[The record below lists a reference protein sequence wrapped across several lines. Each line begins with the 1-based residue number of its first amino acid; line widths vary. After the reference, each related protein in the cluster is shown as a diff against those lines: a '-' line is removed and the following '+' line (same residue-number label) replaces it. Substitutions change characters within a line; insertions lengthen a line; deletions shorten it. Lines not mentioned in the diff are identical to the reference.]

1 MGEIVVNRNGSVHL
15 YLVER
20 NSRTIKSAVLSQE
33 LLADDSVNVKVE
45 SKTALDLKINDY
57 IFIDGLTYRINQL
70 PYVTKNSEN
79 NFEYDLIFQGL
90 MFDLKRCKFFNAD
103 ANDFKTELEFPL
115 IGDLEFFLTVIRN
128 NMRRFSID
136 WEVGS
141 FPANTETKSLSFSS
155 DNCLSALQK
164 ICQEYKVEFWIKQ
177 ENGKF
182 KIHTGAFGNTLPIT
196 LEYGKGNGLY
206 SLSRKNVNE
215 NDIVSRLYVNGGSTN
230 IPNEY
235 RGFSKNLLMPNSAYL
250 EDTTLIGEIGLIEGS
265 ITFDEIYPKRTGV
278 ISALGNSVFKFSDSS
293 MDFDLN
299 EKEADGITTK
309 YLISGTSAKIYFNTG
324 NLAGYQFEIKKGGYN
339 NATKT
344 FEIIPYTNEQGLKF
358 PSETTDAFQ
367 FSVGDEYK
375 ILDIYM
381 PQSYITNAE
390 NELLAKATEQFNLLK
405 QPKVS
410 YDLKTVPEFLKSL
423 QNPIQIGDMVNVK
436 DTALG
441 VDKVLRVQKISKNLI
456 TDEVESIEIADA
468 YEINFASKLILD
480 VKEIKNVVNITKLGE
495 INYSKLG
502 LKTTEELKNLV
513 FDTDGYF
520 DAGNIK
526 PFSIETNMLSVG
538 SRSQQL
544 SFSSVFRINQDGNAN
559 KVDVTAGVL
568 FSQTL
573 DKTWNVSALVTTLP
587 DNDYRYVYAKA
598 SKNTSAASIHLSKNQ
613 IPFDSDV
620 NDFYFLVGV
629 LHSVVDGVRVL
640 SITIGTTTIS
650 GGLIRTGIISSLD
663 GLTSFNL
670 NTGEIKGKIT
680 FSSGSSGYENLTDK
694 PDLSSFEQT
703 RDYVNSTLQTDL
715 NDLKNRADG
724 VIESW
729 FYNHTPTLSNLP
741 ASNWVTTEE
750 RNAHIG
756 DTFTNMQ
763 EFVDN
768 VTTPDAGKAW
778 RFVKNETTGEF
789 SWSLIANSDSTKA
802 LIEAG
807 KAKDTADAKRRVFVS
822 QPYPPYNIGD
832 LWVQGNG
839 GDIMRCKFERL
850 SGSFVATDFEKA
862 SKYTDDTAV
871 NNLQIGGRNYVLDSE
886 RERVFSAMEI
896 GKLNG
901 FTGGETITLSFE
913 AKYVGVDILSIL
925 ILNEGIVYGGTQL
938 LRINVSSPNYTK
950 YSQTI
955 TLPASLDNLRLV
967 GWLGSNGTG
976 TGYAKKFKVEKGNK
990 ATDWT
995 PAPEDVDSAILT
1007 AQNSANTANNLLA
1020 DIANDNILTPSE
1032 KQSTKKEWDIIV
1044 SEKSV
1049 VESQA
1054 NTLGVPI
1061 TSYVN
1066 AYNSLNSY
1074 ITPLLADLTVNSTIV
1089 GVDFRAT
1096 FKNYYDAKIALL
1108 KAVTDKLKSNTDVLQ
1123 NQLDSESAKVINL
1136 ENKTDFLTGTTIEG
1150 NAVAT
1155 GTLLAGNSDGTN
1167 AGLTGIGGE
1176 DDIFFW
1182 GGSTFANRNNAKVW
1196 VKRNGHFRF
1205 IAPNGLSFD
1214 SQTGTITNRY
1224 LDTAGSPLSLF
1235 IGTNALGNPEMTFYD
1250 RNGNITFRM
1259 NPNGIDFPNEVPESW
1274 TAVSLKSAGNTIAR
1288 PLNSTTRAQMI
1299 DTIKDWVCYDG
1310 TMGIYAIKSHDLV
1323 AYDYFAGR
1331 TAYSEGYRQYEG
1343 LKTSNNSRNSNIA
1356 DGWYYNPSDQLM
1368 TDIQTNQPF
1377 VEIFYVSGGKKVY
1390 NEFLRLPKY
1399 GMIEGDYLYNSCN

>member
-1 MGEIVVNRNGSVHL
+1 MREFGKIITRKTDLTDAQVQQKYKFPAIIILHDNEDQILKITHYQKNG
-15 YLVER
+15 
-20 NSRTIKSAVLSQE
+20 IKSIYDFSQS
-33 LLADDSVNVKVE
+33 ASKQFVTDSIA
-45 SKTALDLKINDY
+45 TAIA
-57 IFIDGLTYRINQL
+57 G
-70 PYVTKNSEN
+70 
-79 NFEYDLIFQGL
+79 
-90 MFDLKRCKFFNAD
+90 
-103 ANDFKTELEFPL
+103 
-115 IGDLEFFLTVIRN
+115 
-128 NMRRFSID
+128 
-136 WEVGS
+136 
-141 FPANTETKSLSFSS
+141 
-155 DNCLSALQK
+155 
-164 ICQEYKVEFWIKQ
+164 
-177 ENGKF
+177 
-182 KIHTGAFGNTLPIT
+182 
-196 LEYGKGNGLY
+196 
-206 SLSRKNVNE
+206 
-215 NDIVSRLYVNGGSTN
+215 
-230 IPNEY
+230 
-235 RGFSKNLLMPNSAYL
+235 L
-250 EDTTLIGEIGLIEGS
+250 EDNSTDS
-265 ITFDEIYPKRTGV
+265 I
-278 ISALGNSVFKFSDSS
+278 
-293 MDFDLN
+293 
-299 EKEADGITTK
+299 
-309 YLISGTSAKIYFNTG
+309 
-324 NLAGYQFEIKKGGYN
+324 
-339 NATKT
+339 
-344 FEIIPYTNEQGLKF
+344 
-358 PSETTDAFQ
+358 
-367 FSVGDEYK
+367 
-375 ILDIYM
+375 
-381 PQSYITNAE
+381 
-390 NELLAKATEQFNLLK
+390 
-405 QPKVS
+405 
-410 YDLKTVPEFLKSL
+410 
-423 QNPIQIGDMVNVK
+423 
-436 DTALG
+436 
-441 VDKVLRVQKISKNLI
+441 
-456 TDEVESIEIADA
+456 
-468 YEINFASKLILD
+468 
-480 VKEIKNVVNITKLGE
+480 
-495 INYSKLG
+495 
-502 LKTTEELKNLV
+502 
-513 FDTDGYF
+513 
-520 DAGNIK
+520 
-526 PFSIETNMLSVG
+526 G
-538 SRSQQL
+538 SRGQQL
-544 SFSSVFRINQDGNAN
+544 SLSSVFRINQDGNAN

-573 DKTWNVSALVTTLP
+573 DKTWNVSALVSTIP
-587 DNDYRYVYAKA
+587 DNDYRYVYVKA
-598 SKNTSAASIHLSKNQ
+598 SKTTSTASIYLSKNQ
-613 IPFDSDV
+613 ISFDSDV
-620 NDFYFLVGV
+620 NDYYFLVGI

-640 SITIGTTTIS
+640 SITVGTTTIS
-650 GGLIRTGIISSLD
+650 GGLVRTGIISSLD

-680 FSSGSSGYENLTDK
+680 FSSGSSGYENLSDK
-694 PDLSSFEQT
+694 PDLSSFEAT

-715 NDLKNRADG
+715 ADLKNRADG

-729 FYNHTPTLSNLP
+729 FYSHTPTLLNLP
-741 ASNWVTTEE
+741 ASNWLTTEE

-768 VTTPDAGKAW
+768 VSTPDAGKAW
-778 RFVKNETTGEF
+778 RFVKNETTGDF

-913 AKYVGVDILSIL
+913 AKYVGVDILSIQ

-995 PAPEDVDSAILT
+995 PAPEDVEASIEKSKQDSINASKAYADAQNEVKRIEIEAYADGIVTAAEQRALNDATNKAEAAKTYATAQDALLKTQLESYADGVVDAEEQARINQAQSNLNAAKAYADAQDNLAKIAANAYADGVVSEEEARAIADATAKMEAAKNHAQTLVNNLQIGGRNLLIGTKDMSGNLNSPYNTSDKYLDFTIARGTNNSSYIDLFEANTSIIPTGDFYVVSFYAKASANVSINCYFYNPNTTIYSESSTGHSGTSSDGASSVNVTTEWKRYWVKWNQTTPTLIKRVLVGRLATIGVTLEICGIMFSSGNKHLDWTPAPEDIDSAIST
-1007 AQNSANTANNLLA
+1007 AQDSADTANNLLA

-1044 SEKSV
+1044 GEKSV

-1054 NTLGVPI
+1054 NTLGVST

-1074 ITPLLADLTVNSTIV
+1074 ITPLLADLTVNSAIV
-1089 GVDFRAT
+1089 GSDFRAN

-1108 KAVTDKLKSNTDVLQ
+1108 KAVTDKLKSNTDNLQ

-1136 ENKTDFLTGTTIEG
+1136 ENKTDFLTGTTVEG
-1150 NAVAT
+1150 NAIAT
-1155 GTLLAGNSDGTN
+1155 GTLLVGNSEGTN
-1167 AGLTGIGGE
+1167 AGLTGLGTE
-1176 DDIFFW
+1176 DEIFLW

-1196 VKRNGHFRF
+1196 LKRNGHFRF
-1205 IAPNGLSFD
+1205 ISPNGLSFD

-1224 LDTAGSPLSLF
+1224 LDTAGNPLSLF
-1235 IGTNALGNPEMTFYD
+1235 IGTNASGNPEMTFYD

-1299 DTIKDWVCYDG
+1299 DIIKAWVCYDD
-1310 TMGIYAIKSHDLV
+1310 TLGIYAIKSNDLV

-1343 LKTSNNSRNSNIA
+1343 LKTSNISRTSNIA
-1356 DGWYYNPSDQLM
+1356 DGWYYNSSGYLM
-1368 TDIQTNQPF
+1368 TDIETNQPL
-1377 VEIFYVSGGKKVY
+1377 VELFYISGGKKVY
-1390 NEFLRLPKY
+1390 SEVLKLPKY
-1399 GMIEGDYLYNSCN
+1399 GTKGGGYLYIPCN

>member
-1 MGEIVVNRNGSVHL
+1 MGEIVVNRNGIAHL

-57 IFIDGLTYRINQL
+57 IFIDGLTYRLNQL
-70 PYVTKNSEN
+70 PSVTKNSEN

-115 IGDLEFFLTVIRN
+115 IGDLEFFLTVVRN

-136 WEVGS
+136 WEVGN

-182 KIHTGAFGNTLPIT
+182 KIHTGAFGNTIPTT
-196 LEYGKGNGLY
+196 LEYGRGNGLY

-235 RGFSKNLLMPNSAYL
+235 RGFSKNLLMPTSAYL
-250 EDTTLIGEIGLIEGS
+250 EDTALISEIGLIEGS
-265 ITFDEIYPKRTGV
+265 ITFEEIYPKRTGV
-278 ISALGNSVFKFSDSS
+278 ISAIGNSVFKFSDSS

-339 NATKT
+339 HATKT
-344 FEIIPYTNEQGLKF
+344 FEIIPFTNEQGQKF
-358 PSETTDAFQ
+358 PDENSQAFQ

-405 QPKVS
+405 QPKVA
-410 YDLKTVPEFLKSL
+410 YDLEVDSSFISSL
-423 QNPIQIGDMVNVK
+423 ATPISIGDYVRVK
-436 DTALG
+436 DSDLG
-441 VDKVLRVQKISKNLI
+441 VDKVLRVQSISKNLI
-456 TDEVESIEIADA
+456 TNEVESIVIADA
-468 YEINFASKLILD
+468 YEVNYASKLILD
-480 VKEIKNVVNITKLGE
+480 IKEIKNVVNITKLGE

-520 DAGNIK
+520 DSGNIK

-544 SFSSVFRINQDGNAN
+544 SLSSVFRINQDGNAN
-559 KVDVTAGVL
+559 KIDVTSGVL

-587 DNDYRYVYAKA
+587 DNDYRYVYARA
-598 SKNTSAASIHLSKNQ
+598 SKTTSTATIYLSKNQ

-620 NDFYFLVGV
+620 NDYYFLVGI

-650 GGLIRTGIISSLD
+650 GGLVRTGIISSLD

-670 NTGEIKGKIT
+670 NTGEIIGKIK
-680 FSSGSSGYENLTDK
+680 FLLPDGSIK
-694 PDLSSFEQT
+694 
-703 RDYVNSTLQTDL
+703 
-715 NDLKNRADG
+715 
-724 VIESW
+724 
-729 FYNHTPTLSNLP
+729 
-741 ASNWVTTEE
+741 
-750 RNAHIG
+750 
-756 DTFTNMQ
+756 
-763 EFVDN
+763 
-768 VTTPDAGKAW
+768 
-778 RFVKNETTGEF
+778 
-789 SWSLIANSDSTKA
+789 
-802 LIEAG
+802 
-807 KAKDTADAKRRVFVS
+807 
-822 QPYPPYNIGD
+822 
-832 LWVQGNG
+832 
-839 GDIMRCKFERL
+839 
-850 SGSFVATDFEKA
+850 
-862 SKYTDDTAV
+862 
-871 NNLQIGGRNYVLDSE
+871 
-886 RERVFSAMEI
+886 
-896 GKLNG
+896 
-901 FTGGETITLSFE
+901 
-913 AKYVGVDILSIL
+913 
-925 ILNEGIVYGGTQL
+925 
-938 LRINVSSPNYTK
+938 
-950 YSQTI
+950 
-955 TLPASLDNLRLV
+955 
-967 GWLGSNGTG
+967 
-976 TGYAKKFKVEKGNK
+976 
-990 ATDWT
+990 
-995 PAPEDVDSAILT
+995 
-1007 AQNSANTANNLLA
+1007 
-1020 DIANDNILTPSE
+1020 
-1032 KQSTKKEWDIIV
+1032 DII
-1044 SEKSV
+1044 E
-1049 VESQA
+1049 
-1054 NTLGVPI
+1054 
-1061 TSYVN
+1061 
-1066 AYNSLNSY
+1066 
-1074 ITPLLADLTVNSTIV
+1074 
-1089 GVDFRAT
+1089 
-1096 FKNYYDAKIALL
+1096 
-1108 KAVTDKLKSNTDVLQ
+1108 
-1123 NQLDSESAKVINL
+1123 L
-1136 ENKTDFLTGTTIEG
+1136 EQKTNFLTGTTIEG

-1155 GTLLAGNSDGTN
+1155 GTLLVGNSEGTN
-1167 AGLTGIGGE
+1167 AGITGLGTE
-1176 DDIFFW
+1176 DEIFLW

-1196 VKRNGHFRF
+1196 LKRNGHFRF

-1224 LDTAGSPLSLF
+1224 LDTAGNPLSLF
-1235 IGTNALGNPEMTFYD
+1235 IGTNASGNPEMTFYD

-1274 TAVSLKSAGNTIAR
+1274 TAVRLKSAGNTIAR
-1288 PLNSTTRAQMI
+1288 PLDSTTRAQMI
-1299 DTIKDWVCYDG
+1299 NAIKVWVCYDDATG
-1310 TMGIYAIKSHDLV
+1310 NYAIKSSDLV
-1323 AYDYFAGR
+1323 AYDYYAGR

-1343 LKTSNNSRNSNIA
+1343 LKTSNNSRTSNIA
-1356 DGWYYNPSDQLM
+1356 DGWYYNSSDQLM
-1368 TDIQTNQPF
+1368 TDFETNQPL
-1377 VEIFYVSGGKKVY
+1377 VELFYISSGKKVY
-1390 NEFLRLPKY
+1390 SEVLKLPKY
-1399 GMIEGDYLYNSCN
+1399 GMIGGDYLYVSCN

>member
-1 MGEIVVNRNGSVHL
+1 MGEIVVNRNGIAHL

-45 SKTALDLKINDY
+45 SRTALDLKINDY
-57 IFIDGLTYRINQL
+57 TLINGLTYRINQL
-70 PYVTKNSEN
+70 PSVTKNSEN
-79 NFEYDLIFQGL
+79 NFEYDLVFQGL

-115 IGDLEFFLTVIRN
+115 IGDLEFFLTVVRN

-182 KIHTGAFGNTLPIT
+182 KIHTGAFGNTIPTT

-206 SLSRKNVNE
+206 GLSRKNVNE
-215 NDIVSRLYVNGGSTN
+215 NDVVSRLYVNGGSTN

-250 EDTTLIGEIGLIEGS
+250 EDTALINEIGLIEGS
-265 ITFDEIYPKRTGV
+265 ITFEEIYPKRTGV

-309 YLISGTSAKIYFNTG
+309 YLVPGTAAKIHFNTG
-324 NLAGYQFEIKKGGYN
+324 NLAGYQFEIKKGGYTH
-339 NATKT
+339 ATKT
-344 FEIIPYTNEQGLKF
+344 FEIIPFTNEQGLKF
-358 PSETTDAFQ
+358 PSETAEAFQ

-381 PQSYITNAE
+381 PQSYVANAE

-410 YDLKTVPEFLKSL
+410 YDLKTVPEFIKSL

-544 SFSSVFRINQDGNAN
+544 SLSSVFRINQDGNAN
-559 KVDVTAGVL
+559 KIDVTAGVL

-573 DKTWNVSALVTTLP
+573 DKTWNVSALVSTIS

-620 NDFYFLVGV
+620 NDYYFLVGV

-640 SITIGTTTIS
+640 SITVGTTTIS
-650 GGLIRTGIISSLD
+650 GGLVRTGIISSLD
-663 GLTSFNL
+663 GQTSFNL

-680 FSSGSSGYENLTDK
+680 FSSGSSGYANLTDK

-715 NDLKNRADG
+715 ADLKNRADG

-729 FYNHTPTLSNLP
+729 FYSHAPTLSNLP

-832 LWVQGNG
+832 LWVQGNS
-839 GDIMRCKFERL
+839 GDFMRCKFERL
-850 SGSFVATDFEKA
+850 SGSYVATDFEKA

-871 NNLQIGGRNYVLDSE
+871 NNLQIGGRNLIKDSKKYSDSQKE
-886 RERVFSAMEI
+886 FWIIFELAEKIVGTYTIQIWMEDTTP
-896 GKLNG
+896 NG
-901 FTGGETITLSFE
+901 AGLGFGNANGYDGHYFDFPPIQN
-913 AKYVGVDILSIL
+913 GV
-925 ILNEGIVYGGTQL
+925 
-938 LRINVSSPNYTK
+938 YTK
-950 YSQTI
+950 TFE
-955 TLPASLDNLRLV
+955 NLNSGNNTHLCL
-967 GWLGSNGTG
+967 WANAPT
-976 TGYAKKFKVEKGNK
+976 KVTKIKLEKGNK

-1020 DIANDNILTPSE
+1020 DISNDNILTPSE
-1032 KQSTKKEWDIIV
+1032 KQNTKKEWDIIV

-1054 NTLGVPI
+1054 TTLGLSA

-1066 AYNSLNSY
+1066 AYNSLNTY
-1074 ITPLLADLTVNSTIV
+1074 ITPLLANLTVNSAII
-1089 GVDFRAT
+1089 GSDFRAN

-1123 NQLDSESAKVINL
+1123 TQVDSESAKVINL

-1155 GTLLAGNSDGTN
+1155 GTLLVGNSDGTN
-1167 AGLTGIGGE
+1167 AGITGIGTE
-1176 DDIFFW
+1176 DEIFLW

-1196 VKRNGHFRF
+1196 LKRNGHFRF
-1205 IAPNGLSFD
+1205 LAPNGLSFD

-1235 IGTNALGNPEMTFYD
+1235 LGTNAQGNPEMTFYD

-1274 TAVSLKSAGNTIAR
+1274 TAVPLKSAGNSITR
-1288 PLNSTTRAQMI
+1288 PLDSTTRTQMI
-1299 DTIKDWVCYDG
+1299 NTIKAFVCYDDVAG
-1310 TMGIYAIKSHDLV
+1310 TYAIKSTDLV
-1323 AYDYFAGR
+1323 AYDYFAGHS
-1331 TAYSEGYRQYEG
+1331 AYSEGYRQYEG
-1343 LKTSNNSRNSNIA
+1343 LKTSNTSRTSNIA
-1356 DGWYYNPSDQLM
+1356 NGWYYYTSDGLM
-1368 TDIQTNQPF
+1368 VDIETNEPL
-1377 VEIFYVSGGKKVY
+1377 VEIFYVEGGKKVY
-1390 NEFLRLPKY
+1390 SEILRLPNHRLVS
-1399 GMIEGDYLYNSCN
+1399 GGYLYTPCN

>member
-1 MGEIVVNRNGSVHL
+1 MGEIVVYRNGATHL
-15 YLVER
+15 QLVER

-45 SKTALDLKINDY
+45 SKNALDLKINDY

-70 PYVTKNSEN
+70 PSVTKNAEN

-115 IGDLEFFLTVIRN
+115 IGDLEFFLTVVRN

-136 WEVGS
+136 WEVGN

-177 ENGKF
+177 EAGKF
-182 KIHTGAFGNTLPIT
+182 KIHTGAFGNTIPTI

-206 SLSRKNVNE
+206 SLSRKNVNDNE
-215 NDIVSRLYVNGGSTN
+215 VVSRLYVNGGSTN

-235 RGFSKNLLMPNSAYL
+235 RGFSKNLLMPTSAYL
-250 EDTTLIGEIGLIEGS
+250 EDTALISEIGLIEGS
-265 ITFDEIYPKRTGV
+265 ITFEEIYPKRTGI
-278 ISALGNSVFKFSDSS
+278 ISALGTSVFKFVDSS

-299 EKEADGITTK
+299 EKEADGVTTK
-309 YLISGTSAKIYFNTG
+309 YLISGTSAKIHFNTG
-324 NLAGYQFEIKKGGYN
+324 NLAGYQFEIKKGGYDHT
-339 NATKT
+339 TKT
-344 FEIIPYTNEQGLKF
+344 FEIIPFSNEQGQKF
-358 PSETTDAFQ
+358 PDENSQAFQ

-381 PQSYITNAE
+381 PQYYVTNAE
-390 NELLAKATEQFNLLK
+390 NELLSKATEQFNLLK

-423 QNPIQIGDMVNVK
+423 SNPIQIGDMVNVK

-544 SFSSVFRINQDGNAN
+544 SLSSVFRINQDGNAN
-559 KVDVTAGVL
+559 KIDVTAGVL

-573 DKTWNVSALVTTLP
+573 EKTWNVSALVTTLP
-587 DNDYRYVYAKA
+587 DNDYRYVYTKA
-598 SKNTSAASIHLSKNQ
+598 SKTTSSASIYLSKNQ

-620 NDFYFLVGV
+620 NDFYFLVGI

-640 SITIGTTTIS
+640 SITVGTTTIS
-650 GGLIRTGIISSLD
+650 GGLVRTGIISSLD

-680 FSSGSSGYENLTDK
+680 FSTGSSGYENLTDK
-694 PDLSSFEQT
+694 PDLSSFEET

-715 NDLKNRADG
+715 TDLKNRADG

-729 FYNHTPTLSNLP
+729 FYSHTPTLSNLP

-778 RFVKNETTGEF
+778 RFIKNETTGVF

-850 SGSFVATDFEKA
+850 SGSYVASDFEKA

-871 NNLQIGGRNYVLDSE
+871 NNLQIGGRNLLLNSKDERGGSE
-886 RERVFSAMEI
+886 YLGIPV
-896 GKLNG
+896 
-901 FTGGETITLSFE
+901 
-913 AKYVGVDILSIL
+913 LSIL
-925 ILNEGIVYGGTQL
+925 NNYGVSEQEFTISFDLKSAIAGEFRLYALGRYLINEKFIQVGAEWKRYSHTFKVDYED
-938 LRINVSSPNYTK
+938 VSSGTYND
-950 YSQTI
+950 YSI
-955 TLPASLDNLRLV
+955 YGDY
-967 GWLGSNGTG
+967 GTG
-976 TGYAKKFKVEKGNK
+976 KIIRAKNIKLELGNK

-995 PAPEDVDSAILT
+995 PAPEDVDSAIST

-1020 DIANDNILTPSE
+1020 EISNDNILTPSE

-1044 SEKSV
+1044 GEKSV

-1054 NTLGVPI
+1054 TTLGLSA

-1066 AYNSLNSY
+1066 AYDSLSLY
-1074 ITPLLADLTVNSTIV
+1074 ITPLLTNLTVNSTIV
-1089 GVDFRAT
+1089 GVDFREN
-1096 FKNYYDAKIALL
+1096 FKNYYNAKIALL
-1108 KAVTDKLKSNTDVLQ
+1108 KAVTDKLKSNTDAIS
-1123 NQLDSESAKVINL
+1123 NALDSESAKIINL

-1155 GTLLAGNSDGTN
+1155 GTLLVGNSDGTN
-1167 AGLTGIGGE
+1167 AGITGLGDTSNGVYL
-1176 DDIFFW
+1176 W
-1182 GGSTFANRNNAKVW
+1182 GGGTYQQMVQGLAK
-1196 VKRNGHFRF
+1196 KEQRR
-1205 IAPNGLSFD
+1205 
-1214 SQTGTITNRY
+1214 
-1224 LDTAGSPLSLF
+1224 
-1235 IGTNALGNPEMTFYD
+1235 
-1250 RNGNITFRM
+1250 
-1259 NPNGIDFPNEVPESW
+1259 NGIDIWRHPNGQIGFEIGIKDGRLIFNGYHESGFKLFELDPNRGLVNVSYTQESW
-1274 TAVSLKSAGNTIAR
+1274 TETPFRKLNYSSSTFDESTIA
-1288 PLNSTTRAQMI
+1288 SEIQGFI
-1299 DTIKDWVCYDG
+1299 IKDSQMNYTSPPPYTPDSEFVYVTTYSVTQNAVG
-1310 TMGIYAIKSHDLV
+1310 
-1323 AYDYFAGR
+1323 YDYDKGTNPAN
-1331 TAYSEGYRQYEG
+1331 SSYET
-1343 LKTSNNSRNSNIA
+1343 LKGMKANNNDRYTNMAN
-1356 DGWYYNPSDQLM
+1356 GWYISDIGEIHMESEWNDYPPM
-1368 TDIQTNQPF
+1368 TYTFTVYVYYYQDGKITQT
-1377 VEIFYVSGGKKVY
+1377 KVVTIT
-1390 NEFLRLPKY
+1390 K
-1399 GMIEGDYLYNSCN
+1399 

>member
-1 MGEIVVNRNGSVHL
+1 MGEIVVNRNGIAHL

-45 SKTALDLKINDY
+45 SKNALDLKINDY
-57 IFIDGLTYRINQL
+57 IFVDGLIYRLSQL
-70 PYVTKNSEN
+70 PFFSKNSEN
-79 NFEYDLIFQGL
+79 NFEYDLVFQGL
-90 MFDLKRCKFFNAD
+90 MFNLERCKFFNAD
-103 ANDFKTELEFPL
+103 ANDFKTELEFQL
-115 IGDLEFFLTVIRN
+115 IGNLEFFLTVVRN
-128 NMRRFSID
+128 NMIRLSID

-206 SLSRKNVNE
+206 NLSRKNVNK

-235 RGFSKNLLMPNSAYL
+235 RGFSKNLLMPTSAYI
-250 EDTTLIGEIGLIEGS
+250 EDTALINEIGLIEGS
-265 ITFDEIYPKRTGV
+265 ITFEDIYPKRTGV
-278 ISALGNSVFKFSDSS
+278 ISALGNSVFKFVDSS

-299 EKEADGITTK
+299 EKEADNITTK
-309 YLISGTSAKIYFNTG
+309 YLISGTTAKIYFNTG

-339 NATKT
+339 HSTKT
-344 FEIIPYTNEQGLKF
+344 FEIIPFTNEQGQKF
-358 PSETTDAFQ
+358 PDENSEAFQ

-468 YEINFASKLILD
+468 YEVNFASKLILD

-544 SFSSVFRINQDGNAN
+544 SLSSVFRINQDGNAN
-559 KVDVTAGVL
+559 KVDVTAGML

-573 DKTWNVSALVTTLP
+573 DKTWNVSALVSTVS

-598 SKNTSAASIHLSKNQ
+598 SKTTSTASIYLSKNK

-620 NDFYFLVGV
+620 NDFYFLVGI

-640 SITIGTTTIS
+640 SITVGTTTIS
-650 GGLIRTGIISSLD
+650 GGLVRTGIISSLD
-663 GLTSFNL
+663 GQTSFNL

-680 FSSGSSGYENLTDK
+680 FSSGSSGYANLTDK

-715 NDLKNRADG
+715 TDLKNRADG

-729 FYNHTPTLSNLP
+729 FYSHTPTLSNLP

-822 QPYPPYNIGD
+822 QPYPPYNVGD
-832 LWVQGNG
+832 LWVQGNN

-871 NNLQIGGRNYVLDSE
+871 NNLQIGGRNLMLNSKV
-886 RERVFSAMEI
+886 EI
-896 GKLNG
+896 PAFHFPISTPEPLTVGQ
-901 FTGGETITLSFE
+901 IYTLS
-913 AKYVGVDILSIL
+913 AD
-925 ILNEGIVYGGTQL
+925 VYGTL
-938 LRINVSSPNYTK
+938 LGFVFLNQSVTSLINEPNFNSTTEYRRVSVTFTFVKNDY
-950 YSQTI
+950 
-955 TLPASLDNLRLV
+955 
-967 GWLGSNGTG
+967 LGRELYPHFYNGD
-976 TGYAKKFKVEKGNK
+976 KVKNIKLEKGNK

-995 PAPEDVDSAILT
+995 PAPEDIDSAILT

-1020 DIANDNILTPSE
+1020 EIANDNLLTPSE

-1044 SEKSV
+1044 GEKSV

-1054 NTLGVPI
+1054 NTLGVSA

-1089 GVDFRAT
+1089 GVDFRAN

-1123 NQLDSESAKVINL
+1123 TQLDSESAKVINL

-1155 GTLLAGNSDGTN
+1155 GTLLVGNSEGTN
-1167 AGLTGIGGE
+1167 AGITGLGTE
-1176 DDIFFW
+1176 DEIFLW
-1182 GGSTFANRNNAKVW
+1182 GGSTFVNRNNAKVW
-1196 VKRNGHFRF
+1196 LKRNGHFRF
-1205 IAPNGLSFD
+1205 LAPNGLSFD

-1224 LDTAGSPLSLF
+1224 IDTAGNPLSLF
-1235 IGTNALGNPEMTFYD
+1235 IGTNAQGNPEMTFYD

-1274 TAVSLKSAGNTIAR
+1274 TSVSLKSAGNTIAR

-1299 DTIKDWVCYDG
+1299 NAIKTSVCYNG
-1310 TMGIYAIKSHDLV
+1310 TLGIYAIKSHDLI

-1343 LKTSNNSRNSNIA
+1343 LKTSNTSRTSNIN
-1356 DGWYYNPSDQLM
+1356 DGWYYYSSDFLM
-1368 TDIQTNQPF
+1368 VDIDTNEPL
-1377 VEIFYVSGGKKVY
+1377 VEIFYISGGKKVY
-1390 NEFLRLPKY
+1390 SEFLKLPKY
-1399 GMIEGDYLYNSCN
+1399 GTTGGNYSYNACI

>member
-57 IFIDGLTYRINQL
+57 IFIDGLTYRLNQL
-70 PYVTKNSEN
+70 PSVTKNSEN

-115 IGDLEFFLTVIRN
+115 IGDLEFFLIVVRN

-136 WEVGS
+136 WEIGN

-182 KIHTGAFGNTLPIT
+182 KIHTGAFGNTIPTT

-250 EDTTLIGEIGLIEGS
+250 EDTALINEIGLIEGS
-265 ITFDEIYPKRTGV
+265 ITFEDIYPKRTGV

-309 YLISGTSAKIYFNTG
+309 YLISGTTAKIYFNTG
-324 NLAGYQFEIKKGGYN
+324 NLAGYQFEIKKGGYDN
-339 NATKT
+339 DTKT
-344 FEIIPYTNEQGLKF
+344 FEIIPFTNEQGQKF
-358 PSETTDAFQ
+358 PDENSQAFQ

-410 YDLKTVPEFLKSL
+410 YDLKTVPEFIKSL

-436 DTALG
+436 DIALG
-441 VDKVLRVQKISKNLI
+441 VDKVLRVQKKSKNLI
-456 TDEVESIEIADA
+456 TNEVESIEIADA
-468 YEINFASKLILD
+468 YEVNFASKLILD

-544 SFSSVFRINQDGNAN
+544 SLSSVFRINQDGNAN
-559 KVDVTAGVL
+559 KIDVTAGVL
-568 FSQTL
+568 FSQTFE
-573 DKTWNVSALVTTLP
+573 KTWNVSALVSTLP

-598 SKNTSAASIHLSKNQ
+598 SKTTSAASIYLSKNQ

-620 NDFYFLVGV
+620 NDYYFLVGI

-640 SITIGTTTIS
+640 SITVGTTTIS
-650 GGLIRTGIISSLD
+650 GGLVRTGIISSLD
-663 GLTSFNL
+663 GQTSFNL

-680 FSSGSSGYENLTDK
+680 FSSGSSGYGNLTDK

-729 FYNHTPTLSNLP
+729 FYSHTPSLSNLP

-778 RFVKNETTGEF
+778 RFVKNETTGDF

-832 LWVQGNG
+832 LWVQGNN

-850 SGSFVATDFEKA
+850 SGSYVATDFEKA

-871 NNLQIGGRNYVLDSE
+871 NNLQIGGRNLLLNTKSDWQS
-886 RERVFSAMEI
+886 FS
-896 GKLNG
+896 
-901 FTGGETITLSFE
+901 
-913 AKYVGVDILSIL
+913 
-925 ILNEGIVYGGTQL
+925 
-938 LRINVSSPNYTK
+938 
-950 YSQTI
+950 
-955 TLPASLDNLRLV
+955 
-967 GWLGSNGTG
+967 G
-976 TGYAKKFKVEKGNK
+976 TGYGLVVFPKITAKTNETFTARVFVRNSTSPTPITLEIHELDSASQRVKSYTKQVVDGVAEKTITTESTNIAFLEMNLYFGADYAHSSYQYEYSKPKLEKGNK

-995 PAPEDVDSAILT
+995 PAPEDVDSAIST
-1007 AQNSANTANNLLA
+1007 AQNSAN
-1020 DIANDNILTPSE
+1020 IANSLLSDISNDNLLTPSE

-1044 SEKSV
+1044 GEKSV

-1054 NTLGVPI
+1054 NSLGVSA

-1089 GVDFRAT
+1089 GSDFRAN

-1108 KAVTDKLKSNTDVLQ
+1108 KAVTDKLKSNTDVLKT
-1123 NQLDSESAKVINL
+1123 QLDSESEKVINL

-1155 GTLLAGNSDGTN
+1155 GTLLVGDGNGTN
-1167 AGLTGIGGE
+1167 SGITGITDLENRKSVRFYAGSNYAGKNTAPWNVL
-1176 DDIFFW
+1176 DDGFMNF
-1182 GGSTFANRNNAKVW
+1182 
-1196 VKRNGHFRF
+1196 HH
-1205 IAPNGLSFD
+1205 PNGNVAFEFGIVDGKFVMNGYHETGFKIFELSP
-1214 SQTGTITNRY
+1214 NRGLVNVAY
-1224 LDTAGSPLSLF
+1224 
-1235 IGTNALGNPEMTFYD
+1235 I
-1250 RNGNITFRM
+1250 
-1259 NPNGIDFPNEVPESW
+1259 PESW
-1274 TAVSLKSAGNTIAR
+1274 ITISMFSFNQSSQTLNESSAISLIESLIIIEQTGGGQPGEDFFFNYRLNPNYSAWEYYCGTHPDYQQYQN
-1288 PLNSTTRAQMI
+1288 LN
-1299 DTIKDWVCYDG
+1299 
-1310 TMGIYAIKSHDLV
+1310 
-1323 AYDYFAGR
+1323 
-1331 TAYSEGYRQYEG
+1331 GY
-1343 LKTSNNSRNSNIA
+1343 KTLNNSRTAHIPN
-1356 DGWYYNPSDQLM
+1356 GWYGIKTGNLGFNYGQTRPTYNGSYTLY
-1368 TDIQTNQPF
+1368 
-1377 VEIFYVSGGKKVY
+1377 YVQDGRITITRVINYS
-1390 NEFLRLPKY
+1390 
-1399 GMIEGDYLYNSCN
+1399 I